1 MFGILYECVLTQT
14 TVWFAL
20 QAMAQAAWVVQG
32 GVGRCNWIQGGGEGG
47 ALKIGQH
54 VNDDKT
60 ILSRN
65 FSQNI
70 SEYMITIRE
79 VFVILYNFQSDVF
92 SAICRQSPIS

>member
-32 GVGRCNWIQGGGEGG
+32 GVGRGGGEGG

-79 VFVILYNFQSDVF
+79 VFVIHWWPGQNILV
-92 SAICRQSPIS
+92 